1 MDIEKEIAKKMEEL
15 ELLKLKL
22 KEKNE
27 TDSIILLTDYTI
39 EEKLSYFDKTYEI
52 ATSMLNSLKE
62 HDCDEDDNHYSYEQ
76 IMDILNTKDRKKL
89 WKYINSFNR

>member
-1 MDIEKEIAKKMEEL
+1 L
-15 ELLKLKL
+15 VLLKLKL

-27 TDSIILLTDYTI
+27 TDSIIGLGDYTVEDKI
-39 EEKLSYFDKTYEI
+39 DYFDKTYNFAI
-52 ATSMLNSLKE
+52 SLLDSLKKRE
-62 HDCDEDDNHYSYEQ
+62 MDEDDAHYSYEH

>member
-1 MDIEKEIAKKMEEL
+1 MEEL

-22 KEKNE
+22 KEKKE
-27 TDSIILLTDYTI
+27 TISIIPLTDYTI
-39 EEKLSYFDKTYEI
+39 EEKLSYFDKTYEF

-62 HDCDEDDNHYSYEQ
+62 RERDVDDHHYSYEQ